1 MYARSYY
8 SKRNQPAPI
17 KENPTLGPR
26 LEKIKKEEISPGTL
40 DFLDSLLDFF
50 KKRGGLTQNQLNSF
64 EKIESRFSPQEKAKF
79 NLWKEEYR
87 KSHAEDA
94 KVIAKYYSYTGYFT
108 TLSKKILEDE
118 SFVPTKKEFNKMVKN
133 NYAEKVLDAYKAEPR
148 FEVNAMVQIR
158 STVDKTGDCRWLSP
172 MRSRLCFVLAND
184 LPIRTATAGA
194 KRYKVLPMGAT
205 DPVEIDEKHLMK
217 PNKKGKYS

>member
-8 SKRNQPAPI
+8 NRRHQPSPI

-26 LEKIKKEEISPGTL
+26 LEKIRKEEISPSTL

-64 EKIESRFSPQEKAKF
+64 EKIESRFSPQEKERF
-79 NLWKEEYR
+79 NLWKEEYL
-87 KSHAEDA
+87 KFHAKDA
-94 KVIAKYYSYTGYFT
+94 KLIAKYYSYTGYFT
-108 TLSKKILEDE
+108 TLSKKILENE
-118 SFVPTKKEFNKMVKN
+118 SFVPTKKEFNKLVRNK
-133 NYAEKVLDAYKAEPR
+133 YASKVLDAYKAEPR

-158 STVDKTGDCRWLSP
+158 STVDKTGDTRYLRP

-184 LPIRTATAGA
+184 LPIRNSTAGA
-194 KRYKVLPMGAT
+194 KRYKILPMGVCT
-205 DPVEIDEKHLMK
+205 PIELDEKHLMK
-217 PNKKGKYS
+217 PNKKGKSA